1 MSVYVAAIENAI
13 AANVADQ
20 DIEAYRPT
28 PSMEMIADG
37 SNQRADSPILQPIR
51 PAAER
56 KCCFIG
62 ERPAGGF
69 LRHRE
74 SGLET
79 GFRPKRGA
87 RRGTFGRLSPNHSDF
102 ANTAEVLIYFVHSV
116 GRKTIPS
123 IKRVCPRIVV
133 QYPQG
138 RLSAAES
145 NIEEILAKP

>member
-1 MSVYVAAIENAI
+1 MARWRHRFRGVIAWADAIVA
-13 AANVADQ
+13 
-20 DIEAYRPT
+20 
-28 PSMEMIADG
+28 
-37 SNQRADSPILQPIR
+37 RAPPEIPQAR
-51 PAAER
+51 VQA
-56 KCCFIG
+56 

-79 GFRPKRGA
+79 GFRPKKGA

-102 ANTAEVLIYFVHSV
+102 ANTAEVLVYFVHSV